1 MAQAPEHAWEDQQD
15 SVWSMLYSG
24 EHYRGKSTQVFAYYA
39 DPSTLSDQPAT
50 SDHYPGII
58 LVHGGGGT
66 AFRVWAKQWA
76 QRGYAALAMDL
87 RGSKP
92 LPESEQNH
100 VWGTKSVR
108 LSNGGPTENHQTQ
121 FSNIDEP
128 YDEQWQFHAVSNI
141 IRAHSLLRSF
151 DHVDEQSIVLTGIS
165 WGGYLTCLLAGIDH
179 RFRAAVPV
187 YGSGFLNEGSYWTTH
202 QVLDSLGRE
211 KQEKWINRW
220 DPSQYLPDASMPM
233 LFINGTNDFAY
244 YAEAWNKSAG
254 LVQDSRQLLIPE
266 MKHSHKDGA
275 EPEEIA
281 AFFDMYLLG
290 QQKFPLL
297 DKIHLDGDTL
307 KAAYEEG
314 EFLKEAFLIYSD
326 EDKLNPERKWSSIA
340 ANIYPNEIKVIVP
353 KRAKVFYLNTTS
365 KDNLKLSS
373 KLFQR

>member
-1 MAQAPEHAWEDQQD
+1 MRTFIYCLCFGATFFIKCTPQQDSQLSLPSSIQGQIPWDLQSMAQAPEHAWEDQQD

-128 YDEQWQFHAVSNI
+128 FDEQWQFHAVSNI

-151 DHVDEQSIVLTGIS
+151 NHVDEQVL
-165 WGGYLTCLLAGIDH
+165 
-179 RFRAAVPV
+179 
-187 YGSGFLNEGSYWTTH
+187 
-202 QVLDSLGRE
+202 
-211 KQEKWINRW
+211 
-220 DPSQYLPDASMPM
+220 YLPASV
-233 LFINGTNDFAY
+233 G
-244 YAEAWNKSAG
+244 EA
-254 LVQDSRQLLIPE
+254 I
-266 MKHSHKDGA
+266 
-275 EPEEIA
+275 
-281 AFFDMYLLG
+281 
-290 QQKFPLL
+290 
-297 DKIHLDGDTL
+297 
-307 KAAYEEG
+307 
-314 EFLKEAFLIYSD
+314 
-326 EDKLNPERKWSSIA
+326 
-340 ANIYPNEIKVIVP
+340 
-353 KRAKVFYLNTTS
+353 
-365 KDNLKLSS
+365 
-373 KLFQR
+373 